1 MRPAIRAVRL
11 SKHYGSYWNPRSL
24 LRQILT
30 GKDSAQRIRALEG
43 VGFEV
48 EAGRALGVVGRNGS
62 GKTTLLKLVSGAA
75 HPSSGR
81 VEVDGRIGALLD
93 LGAGFHPEFSGR
105 ENIRFTGALMGLEP
119 DRVREAE
126 DRIVAFSELEE
137 FIDQPVR
144 TYSAGMYV
152 RLGFAVSTG
161 FHPSVLVIDE
171 ALAVGDQPF
180 QKKCTDRI
188 LSIKK
193 RGAAIV
199 ICSHNL
205 YQVRTLCEEAI
216 WLREG
221 RPRSQGDAVTVVE
234 DYSRFLGQAAAPRVA
249 GAGAPGPG
257 PAIGGEDHH
266 GKAGQQ
272 HGGDHLGDVPA
283 AGEHDLDAG
292 PDDENHEQARQDGQR
307 IGRRDVGGPEGR
319 RAHLRV
325 LQEAPRRADRGEPGT
340 ARRMP
345 RIVDVGRI
353 VSPQAVGE
361 RRGRIQGAG
370 RHRRQIGERRDRVA
384 GPLRVGRGRQE
395 NQGARQCRG
404 GAGHRGRMGPG
415 TPVEANDGATRRE
428 RAARG
433 TGLPG
438 RRWQVWSRRWR

>member
-1 MRPAIRAVRL
+1 MRPAVRAVLL
-11 SKHYGSYWNPRSL
+11 SKFYGSHWNPRSL

-43 VGFEV
+43 VSFRV
-48 EAGRALGVVGRNGS
+48 EAGRALGVVGQNGS
-62 GKTTLLKLVSGAA
+62 GKTTLLKIVSGAA
-75 HPSSGR
+75 HPSSGQ
-81 VEVDGRIGALLD
+81 VEVDGRVGALLD

-105 ENIRFTGALMGLEP
+105 ENIRFSGALMGLEP

-188 LSIKK
+188 VAIKK

-205 YQVRTLCEEAI
+205 YQVKTLCEEAI

-234 DYSRFLGQAAAPRVA
+234 DYSRFLGQAAAPRDG
-249 GAGAPGPG
+249 GADTPGSG
-257 PAIGGEDHH
+257 PARNCRIEKLRLEDGSGSRCESFRTGEILRLEIVAEFAS
-266 GKAGQQ
+266 GFRGRPSLRVA
-272 HGGDHLGDVPA
+272 
-283 AGEHDLDAG
+283 
-292 PDDENHEQARQDGQR
+292 
-307 IGRRDVGGPEGR
+307 IRRDDGLTIHETR
-319 RAHLRV
+319 TRSIEE
-325 LQEAPRRADRGEPGT
+325 LQ
-340 ARRMP
+340 
-345 RIVDVGRI
+345 
-353 VSPQAVGE
+353 
-361 RRGRIQGAG
+361 
-370 RHRRQIGERRDRVA
+370 
-384 GPLRVGRGRQE
+384 PLGRGRY
-395 NQGARQCRG
+395 
-404 GAGHRGRMGPG
+404 RGRVTLREIPLLAGGYRVLAAACSHSEEPETG
-415 TPVEANDGATRRE
+415 SWKSIPFSVRSRGRELGAVRME
-428 RAARG
+428 H
-433 TGLPG
+433 
-438 RRWQVWSRRWR
+438 RWSGGFQPPESP

>member
-1 MRPAIRAVRL
+1 MRPAVRAVLL
-11 SKHYGSYWNPRSL
+11 SKFYGSHRNPRSL
-24 LRQILT
+24 LRKILT

-43 VGFEV
+43 VSFRV
-48 EAGRALGVVGRNGS
+48 EAGRALGVVGQNGS
-62 GKTTLLKLVSGAA
+62 GKTTLLKIVSGAA
-75 HPSSGR
+75 HPSSGQ
-81 VEVDGRIGALLD
+81 VEVDGRVGALLD

-105 ENIRFTGALMGLEP
+105 ENIRFSGALMGLEP

-205 YQVRTLCEEAI
+205 YQVKTLCEEAI

-234 DYSRFLGQAAAPRVA
+234 DYSRFLGQAAAPRDG
-249 GAGAPGPG
+249 GADTPVSG
-257 PAIGGEDHH
+257 PARNCRIEKLRLEDGSGSRCESFRTGEILRLEIVAEFASGFRGRPSLRVAIRRDDGLTIHETRTRSIEELQPLGRGRYRGRVTLREIPLLAGGYRVLAAACAHSEE
-266 GKAGQQ
+266 
-272 HGGDHLGDVPA
+272 PA
-283 AGEHDLDAG
+283 AGNWKSI
-292 PDDENHEQARQDGQR
+292 PFSVR
-307 IGRRDVGGPEGR
+307 
-319 RAHLRV
+319 
-325 LQEAPRRADRGEPGT
+325 
-340 ARRMP
+340 
-345 RIVDVGRI
+345 
-353 VSPQAVGE
+353 S
-361 RRGRIQGAG
+361 RGRELGAV
-370 RHRRQIGERRDRVA
+370 RMEHRWS
-384 GPLRVGRGRQE
+384 
-395 NQGARQCRG
+395 G
-404 GAGHRGRMGPG
+404 GLQP
-415 TPVEANDGATRRE
+415 PES
-428 RAARG
+428 
-433 TGLPG
+433 P
-438 RRWQVWSRRWR
+438 

>member
-1 MRPAIRAVRL
+1 MRPAVRAVLL
-11 SKHYGSYWNPRSL
+11 SKFYGSHWNPRSL

-30 GKDSAQRIRALEG
+30 GKDSGRRIRALEG
-43 VGFEV
+43 VSFRV
-48 EAGRALGVVGRNGS
+48 EAGRALGVVGQNGS
-62 GKTTLLKLVSGAA
+62 GKTTLLKIVSGAA
-75 HPSSGR
+75 QPSSGQ
-81 VEVDGRIGALLD
+81 VEVDGRVGALLD

-105 ENIRFTGALMGLEP
+105 ENIRFSGALMGLEP

-188 LSIKK
+188 LAIKK

-234 DYSRFLGQAAAPRVA
+234 DYSRFLEQAAAPRVA
-249 GAGAPGPG
+249 DAGAPGSG
-257 PAIGGEDHH
+257 PARNCRIEKLRLEDGSGSRCESFRTGETLRLEIVAEFAS
-266 GKAGQQ
+266 GFRGRPSLRVA
-272 HGGDHLGDVPA
+272 
-283 AGEHDLDAG
+283 
-292 PDDENHEQARQDGQR
+292 
-307 IGRRDVGGPEGR
+307 IRRDDGLTIHETR
-319 RAHLRV
+319 TRSIEE
-325 LQEAPRRADRGEPGT
+325 LQ
-340 ARRMP
+340 
-345 RIVDVGRI
+345 
-353 VSPQAVGE
+353 
-361 RRGRIQGAG
+361 
-370 RHRRQIGERRDRVA
+370 
-384 GPLRVGRGRQE
+384 PLGRGRF
-395 NQGARQCRG
+395 
-404 GAGHRGRMGPG
+404 RGRVTLREIPLLAGGYRVLAAACSHSEEPETG
-415 TPVEANDGATRRE
+415 SWKSIPFSVRSRGRELGAVRMEHRWS
-428 RAARG
+428 G
-433 TGLPG
+433 GLQPPE
-438 RRWQVWSRRWR
+438 SP